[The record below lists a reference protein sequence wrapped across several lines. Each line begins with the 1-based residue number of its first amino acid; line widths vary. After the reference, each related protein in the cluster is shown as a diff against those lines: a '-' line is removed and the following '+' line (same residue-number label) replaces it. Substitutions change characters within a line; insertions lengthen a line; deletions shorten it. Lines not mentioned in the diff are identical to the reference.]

1 MNDKLY
7 QAFDSIKA
15 EKSLKEHTLSFL
27 QKESDKKF
35 NHAIHSFRRYA
46 VLAAS
51 FLFLFF
57 AGGSSY
63 YLYFSPVTYIDVD
76 VNPSIEL
83 SANQFG
89 RIVDASAYNR
99 EGETLLS
106 SVDLKH
112 QSYETALSLLIQEMD
127 QENYLTNESLLSITV
142 QSDHNADEFLKQIEQ
157 TIENMLTERHLSTE
171 QELFAVDTETRSRA
185 HSLNVSPAKYLAI
198 LDLQKV
204 DPTAT
209 VESCKH
215 HSISDLKNYTQQY
228 WLNNNNEQVNTNPS
242 EDDTEQNAT
251 DSVNNDNSH
260 EHSFRHGHH
269 NE

>member
-27 QKESDKKF
+27 EKESDKKSH
-35 NHAIHSFRRYA
+35 HAIHSFRRYA

-57 AGGSSY
+57 AGGFSY

-89 RIVDASAYNR
+89 RIIGVTAYNR

-106 SVDLKH
+106 SVDLKY
-112 QSYETALSLLIQEMD
+112 QPYETALSLLIQEMH
-127 QENYLTNESLLSITV
+127 QENYLTNDGLLSITV
-142 QSDHNADEFLKQIEQ
+142 QSDHSADKFLKQIEQ
-157 TIENMLTERHLSTE
+157 AVENMLTDRHLSTE
-171 QELFAVDTETRSRA
+171 QELFAVDTETWSSA
-185 HSLNVSPAKYLAI
+185 HSLNISPAKYLAI

-215 HSISDLKNYTQQY
+215 HSISELKEYTQQY
-228 WLNNNNEQVNTNPS
+228 WQNNNDEQVETNPS

-251 DSVNNDNSH
+251 DSVSNDNSH